1 MLSMLSTVLD
11 RIEIYLL
18 TTDVTFYVRNL
29 IRFAGNII
37 VMMCAVDWQNF
48 VARIKYEATLNWMD
62 VRLHDVLVYSTPS
75 ASTPPLF
82 ISIT

>member
-1 MLSMLSTVLD
+1 MLSTVLD

-29 IRFAGNII
+29 IRFAGNIT

-62 VRLHDVLVYSTPS
+62 VRLNDVLMYSTPP
-75 ASTPPLF
+75 AGAPPLF